1 MSIINSLSW
10 RYAVKR
16 MNGNKVSQD
25 KLDTLLD
32 AITLSASGFG
42 LQPYQIF
49 MVEDADLKAKIQP
62 IAYGQPQIVESSHL
76 LIFAAWNEVTEAQ
89 IDAYMNLIA
98 ETRGMSISDLG
109 DFKGAIAGSM
119 KYKSKEQQAEW
130 ADRQVYLAMGTALA
144 AAGELQID
152 TTPMEGF
159 IPAKLDEL
167 LGLEAKGLHSVLMLA
182 IGERDEAT
190 DYMVNVKK
198 VRTPK
203 SELFVQL

>member
-76 LIFAAWNEVTEAQ
+76 LIFAAWNEVSEAQ

-98 ETRGMSISDLG
+98 ETRGMSLSDLG
-109 DFKGAIAGSM
+109 DFKGAIVGSM

-144 AAGELQID
+144 AAGELQLD

-203 SELFVQL
+203 SKLFVQL

>member
-1 MSIINSLSW
+1 MSIIDSLSW

-42 LQPYQIF
+42 LQPYQIL

-62 IAYGQPQIVESSHL
+62 IAYGQPQIIESSHL
-76 LIFAAWNEVTEAQ
+76 LIFVAWNEVTEAH

-98 ETRGMSISDLG
+98 ETRGMSLSDLG

-119 KYKSKEQQAEW
+119 KYKSKEQQAQW

-167 LGLEAKGLHSVLMLA
+167 LGLEAKGLHSVLILA

>member
-42 LQPYQIF
+42 LQPYQIL

-62 IAYGQPQIVESSHL
+62 IAYGQPQIAESSHL
-76 LIFAAWNEVTEAQ
+76 LIFAAWNEVTEAH
-89 IDAYMNLIA
+89 IDTYMNLIA
-98 ETRGMSISDLG
+98 ETRGMSLADLG

-119 KYKSKEQQAEW
+119 KHKSQEQQAQW

-144 AAGELQID
+144 AAAELQID

-167 LGLEAKGLHSVLMLA
+167 LGLEAKGLHSVLILA

>member
-1 MSIINSLSW
+1 MSIIDSLSW

-76 LIFAAWNEVTEAQ
+76 LIFAAWNEVSEAQ

-98 ETRGMSISDLG
+98 ETRGMSLSDLG
-109 DFKGAIAGSM
+109 DFKGAIVGSM

-144 AAGELQID
+144 AAGELQLD

-203 SELFVQL
+203 SKLFVQL

>member
-1 MSIINSLSW
+1 MSIIDSLSW
-10 RYAVKR
+10 RYAVKK
-16 MNGNKVSQD
+16 MTGNKVSQE
-25 KLDTLLD
+25 KVNTLMD
-32 AITLSASGFG
+32 AIQLSASGFG

-49 MVEDADLKAKIQP
+49 IVEDAELKAKIQP

-76 LIFAAWNEVTEAQ
+76 LIMAAWNEVTAAH
-89 IDAYMNLIA
+89 IDAYMDLIA
-98 ETRGMSISDLG
+98 ETRGMSVSDLG

-144 AAGELQID
+144 AAAELKID

-159 IPAKLDEL
+159 MPAKLDEL
-167 LGLEAKGLHSVLMLA
+167 LGLEAKGLHSVLILA

-190 DYMVNVKK
+190 DYMVKVKK

-203 SELFVQL
+203 SELYVQL

>member
-89 IDAYMNLIA
+89 IDAYMYLIA
-98 ETRGMSISDLG
+98 ETRGMSLSDLG

-144 AAGELQID
+144 AAGELQLD

>member
-42 LQPYQIF
+42 LQPYQIL
-49 MVEDADLKAKIQP
+49 MVEDDELKAKIQP

-89 IDAYMNLIA
+89 IDAYMDLIA
-98 ETRGMSISDLG
+98 ETRGMSLSDLG

-119 KYKSKEQQAEW
+119 KYKSKEQQAQW

-167 LGLEAKGLHSVLMLA
+167 LGLEAKGLHSVLILA

>member
-1 MSIINSLSW
+1 MSIIESLSW

-25 KLDTLLD
+25 KLNTLLD

-42 LQPYQIF
+42 LQPYQIL

-98 ETRGMSISDLG
+98 ETRGMSLSDLG

-167 LGLEAKGLHSVLMLA
+167 LGLEAKGLHSVLILA

>member
-1 MSIINSLSW
+1 MSIIDSLSW

-16 MNGNKVSQD
+16 MNGNKVSLD

-42 LQPYQIF
+42 LQPYQIL
-49 MVEDADLKAKIQP
+49 MVEDDELKAKIQP

-89 IDAYMNLIA
+89 IDAYMDLIA
-98 ETRGMSISDLG
+98 ETRGMSLSDLG

-119 KYKSKEQQAEW
+119 KYKSKEQQAQW

-167 LGLEAKGLHSVLMLA
+167 LGLEAKGLHSVLILA

-203 SELFVQL
+203 SELFVHL

>member
-144 AAGELQID
+144 AAGELQLD

>member
-1 MSIINSLSW
+1 MSIIDSLSW

-16 MNGNKVSQD
+16 MNGNQVSQD
-25 KLDTLLD
+25 KLNTLLD
-32 AITLSASGFG
+32 AIQLSASGFG
-42 LQPYQIF
+42 LMPYQIF
-49 MVEDADLKAKIQP
+49 IVEDADLKAKIQP

-76 LIFAAWNEVTEAQ
+76 LIFAAWNEVTETK
-89 IDAYMNLIA
+89 IDAYINLIA
-98 ETRGMSISDLG
+98 EVRQVPLTDLG
-109 DFKGAIAGSM
+109 DFKGAMMGSM
-119 KYKSKEQQAEW
+119 RHRTIEQQVQW
-130 ADRQVYLAMGTALA
+130 ANCQVYLAMGNALA
-144 AAGELQID
+144 SAADLKID

-182 IGERDEAT
+182 IGERDEAS

-203 SELFVQL
+203 NELFITL

>member
-1 MSIINSLSW
+1 MSIIDSLSW

-42 LQPYQIF
+42 LQPYQIL
-49 MVEDADLKAKIQP
+49 MVEDAELKAKIQP

-89 IDAYMNLIA
+89 IDAYMDLIA
-98 ETRGMSISDLG
+98 ETRGMSLSDLG

-119 KYKSKEQQAEW
+119 KYKSKEQQAQW

-167 LGLEAKGLHSVLMLA
+167 LGLEAKGLHSVLILA

>member
-16 MNGNKVSQD
+16 MNGNKVSQT

-42 LQPYQIF
+42 LQPYQIL
-49 MVEDADLKAKIQP
+49 MVEEADLKAKIQP
-62 IAYGQPQIVESSHL
+62 IAYGQPQIVESSDL

-98 ETRGMSISDLG
+98 ETRGMSLSDLG
-109 DFKGAIAGSM
+109 DFKGAIVGSM
-119 KYKSKEQQAEW
+119 QYKSKEQQAQW

-167 LGLEAKGLHSVLMLA
+167 LGLEAKGLHSVLILA

>member
-1 MSIINSLSW
+1 MSIIDSLSW

-42 LQPYQIF
+42 LQPYQIL

-62 IAYGQPQIVESSHL
+62 IAYGQPQIAESSHL
-76 LIFAAWNEVTEAQ
+76 LIFAAWNEVTEAH
-89 IDAYMNLIA
+89 IDTYMNLIA
-98 ETRGMSISDLG
+98 ETRGMSLADLG

-119 KYKSKEQQAEW
+119 KHKSQEQQAQW

-144 AAGELQID
+144 AAAELQID

-167 LGLEAKGLHSVLMLA
+167 LGLEAKGLHSVLILA

>member
-1 MSIINSLSW
+1 MSIIDSLSW

-98 ETRGMSISDLG
+98 ETRGMSLSDLG

-144 AAGELQID
+144 AAGELQLD

>member
-32 AITLSASGFG
+32 AIQLSASGFG
-42 LQPYQIF
+42 LMPYQIF
-49 MVEDADLKAKIQP
+49 IVEDADLKAKIQP

-76 LIFAAWNEVTEAQ
+76 LIFAAWNEVNEAQ
-89 IDAYMNLIA
+89 VDEYMNLIA
-98 ETRGMSISDLG
+98 ETRGMSLSDLG
-109 DFKGAIAGSM
+109 DFKGAIMGSM
-119 KYKSKEQQAEW
+119 GHRTKEQQAQW

-144 AAGELQID
+144 AAAELQID

-159 IPAKLDEL
+159 IPSKLDEL
-167 LGLEAKGLHSVLMLA
+167 LGLEAKGLHSVLIMA

-203 SELFVQL
+203 SDLFIQL

>member
-1 MSIINSLSW
+1 MSIIDSLSW

-16 MNGNKVSQD
+16 MNGNQISQD

-32 AITLSASGFG
+32 AIQLSASGFG
-42 LQPYQIF
+42 LMPYQIF
-49 MVEDADLKAKIQP
+49 IVEDADLKAKIQP

-76 LIFAAWNEVTEAQ
+76 LIFAAWNEVNEAQ
-89 IDAYMNLIA
+89 VDEYMNLIA
-98 ETRGMSISDLG
+98 ETRGMSLSDLG
-109 DFKGAIAGSM
+109 DFKGAIMGSM
-119 KYKSKEQQAEW
+119 GHRTKEQQAQW
-130 ADRQVYLAMGTALA
+130 ADRQVYLAMGTALTA
-144 AAGELQID
+144 AAELQID

-167 LGLEAKGLHSVLMLA
+167 LGLEAKGLHSVLIMA

-203 SELFVQL
+203 SDLFIQL

>member
-25 KLDTLLD
+25 KLNTLLD
-32 AITLSASGFG
+32 AIQLSASGFG
-42 LQPYQIF
+42 LMPYQIF
-49 MVEDADLKAKIQP
+49 VVEDADLKAKIQP

-76 LIFAAWNEVTEAQ
+76 LIFAAWNEVNEAQ
-89 IDAYMNLIA
+89 VDEYMNLIA
-98 ETRGMSISDLG
+98 ETRGMSLSDLG
-109 DFKGAIAGSM
+109 DFKGAIMGSM
-119 KYKSKEQQAEW
+119 GHRTKDQQAQW

-167 LGLEAKGLHSVLMLA
+167 LGLEAKGLHSVLIMA

-203 SELFVQL
+203 NELFVQL

>member
-119 KYKSKEQQAEW
+119 KYKSKEEQAQW

-144 AAGELQID
+144 AAGELQLD

>member
-1 MSIINSLSW
+1 MSIIDSLSW

-42 LQPYQIF
+42 LQPYQIL
-49 MVEDADLKAKIQP
+49 MVEDDELKAKIQP

-89 IDAYMNLIA
+89 IDAYMDLIA
-98 ETRGMSISDLG
+98 ETRGMSLSDLG

-119 KYKSKEQQAEW
+119 KYKSKEQQAQW

-167 LGLEAKGLHSVLMLA
+167 LGLEAKGLHSVLILA

-203 SELFVQL
+203 SELFVHL

>member
-1 MSIINSLSW
+1 MSIIDSLSW

-25 KLDTLLD
+25 KLNTLLD

-42 LQPYQIF
+42 LQPYQIL

-98 ETRGMSISDLG
+98 ETRGMSLSDLG

-167 LGLEAKGLHSVLMLA
+167 LGLEAKGLHSVLILA

>member
-42 LQPYQIF
+42 LQPYQIL

-76 LIFAAWNEVTEAQ
+76 LIFVAWNEVTEAH
-89 IDAYMNLIA
+89 IDTYMNLIA

-119 KYKSKEQQAEW
+119 KYKSKEQQAQW

-144 AAGELQID
+144 AAGELQLD

>member
-1 MSIINSLSW
+1 
-10 RYAVKR
+10 
-16 MNGNKVSQD
+16 
-25 KLDTLLD
+25 
-32 AITLSASGFG
+32 
-42 LQPYQIF
+42 
-49 MVEDADLKAKIQP
+49 
-62 IAYGQPQIVESSHL
+62 
-76 LIFAAWNEVTEAQ
+76 
-89 IDAYMNLIA
+89 
-98 ETRGMSISDLG
+98 
-109 DFKGAIAGSM
+109 M
-119 KYKSKEQQAEW
+119 KYKSKEQQAQW

-167 LGLEAKGLHSVLMLA
+167 LGLEAKGLHSVLILA

>member
-1 MSIINSLSW
+1 MSIIDSLSW

-76 LIFAAWNEVTEAQ
+76 LIFAAWNEVSEAQ

-167 LGLEAKGLHSVLMLA
+167 LGLEAKGLHSVLILA
-182 IGERDEAT
+182 IGERDETT

>member
-1 MSIINSLSW
+1 MT
-10 RYAVKR
+10 
-16 MNGNKVSQD
+16 GNKVSQE
-25 KLDTLLD
+25 KVNTLMD
-32 AITLSASGFG
+32 AIQLSASGFG

-49 MVEDADLKAKIQP
+49 IVEDAELKAKIQP

-76 LIFAAWNEVTEAQ
+76 LIMAAWNEVTAAH
-89 IDAYMNLIA
+89 IDAYMDLIA
-98 ETRGMSISDLG
+98 ETRGMSVSDLG

-144 AAGELQID
+144 AAAELKID

-159 IPAKLDEL
+159 MPAKLDEL
-167 LGLEAKGLHSVLMLA
+167 LGLEAKGLHSVLILA

-203 SELFVQL
+203 SELYVQL

>member
-1 MSIINSLSW
+1 MSIIDSLSW

-167 LGLEAKGLHSVLMLA
+167 LGLEAKGLHSVLILA

>member
-1 MSIINSLSW
+1 MKQASVEESIRFTPPISG
-10 RYAVKR
+10 RYEWSNGDRTVILIPEMPFVQTNYLGTILASAQDA
-16 MNGNKVSQD
+16 NGNF
-25 KLDTLLD
+25 LDGNFD
-32 AITLSASGFG
+32 GN
-42 LQPYQIF
+42 
-49 MVEDADLKAKIQP
+49 
-62 IAYGQPQIVESSHL
+62 PQ
-76 LIFAAWNEVTEAQ
+76 
-89 IDAYMNLIA
+89 NLILDNFNW
-98 ETRGMSISDLG
+98 TFGFTFPND

-119 KYKSKEQQAEW
+119 KYKSKEQQAQW
-130 ADRQVYLAMGTALA
+130 ADRQVYLAMGNALA
-144 AAGELQID
+144 AAAELRID

>member
-1 MSIINSLSW
+1 MSIIDSLSW
-10 RYAVKR
+10 RYAVKK
-16 MNGNKVSQD
+16 MTGNKVSQE
-25 KLDTLLD
+25 KVNTLMD
-32 AITLSASGFG
+32 AIQLSASGFG

-49 MVEDADLKAKIQP
+49 IVEDGELKAKIQP

-76 LIFAAWNEVTEAQ
+76 LIMAAWNEVTAAH
-89 IDAYMNLIA
+89 IDAYMDLIA
-98 ETRGMSISDLG
+98 ETRGMSVSDLG

-144 AAGELQID
+144 AAAELKID

-159 IPAKLDEL
+159 MPAKLDEL
-167 LGLEAKGLHSVLMLA
+167 LGLEAKGLHSVLILA

-203 SELFVQL
+203 SELYVQL

>member
-1 MSIINSLSW
+1 MSIIDSLSW

-76 LIFAAWNEVTEAQ
+76 LIFAAWNEVSEAQ

-98 ETRGMSISDLG
+98 ETRGMSLSDLG

-119 KYKSKEQQAEW
+119 KYKSKEQQAQW

-144 AAGELQID
+144 AAGELQLD

>member
-1 MSIINSLSW
+1 MSIIDSLSW

-42 LQPYQIF
+42 LQPYQIL
-49 MVEDADLKAKIQP
+49 MVEDDELKAKIQP

-89 IDAYMNLIA
+89 IDAYMDLIA
-98 ETRGMSISDLG
+98 ETRGMSLSDLG

-119 KYKSKEQQAEW
+119 KYKSKEQQAQW

-167 LGLEAKGLHSVLMLA
+167 LGLEAKGLHSVLILA

>member
-1 MSIINSLSW
+1 MSIIDSLSW

-16 MNGNKVSQD
+16 MNGNKVSQE
-25 KLDTLLD
+25 KVNTLLD
-32 AITLSASGFG
+32 AIQLSASGFG

-49 MVEDADLKAKIQP
+49 VVEDPELKAKIQP
-62 IAYGQPQIVESSHL
+62 VAYGQPQIVESSHL
-76 LIFAAWNEVTEAQ
+76 LIFAAWNEVTAAH
-89 IDAYMNLIA
+89 IDTYLNLIA
-98 ETRGMSISDLG
+98 ETRDMSLSDLG
-109 DFKGAIAGSM
+109 DFKEAIAGSM
-119 KYKSKEQQAEW
+119 QYKSAEQQAQW
-130 ADRQVYLAMGTALA
+130 ANCQVYLAMGTALTA
-144 AAGELQID
+144 AAELQID

-203 SELFVQL
+203 TDLFVQL

>member
-1 MSIINSLSW
+1 MSIIDSLSW

-42 LQPYQIF
+42 LQPYQIL
-49 MVEDADLKAKIQP
+49 MVEDDELKAKIQP

-89 IDAYMNLIA
+89 IDVYMNLIA
-98 ETRGMSISDLG
+98 ETRGMSLSDLG

-119 KYKSKEQQAEW
+119 KYKSKEQQAQW

-167 LGLEAKGLHSVLMLA
+167 LGLEAKGLHSVLILA

>member
-1 MSIINSLSW
+1 
-10 RYAVKR
+10 

-42 LQPYQIF
+42 LQPYQIL

-62 IAYGQPQIVESSHL
+62 IAYGQPQIAESSHL
-76 LIFAAWNEVTEAQ
+76 LIFAAWNEVTEAH
-89 IDAYMNLIA
+89 IDTYMNLIA
-98 ETRGMSISDLG
+98 ETRGMSLADLG

-119 KYKSKEQQAEW
+119 KHKSQEQQAQW

-144 AAGELQID
+144 AAAELQID

-167 LGLEAKGLHSVLMLA
+167 LGLEAKGLHSVLILA

>member
-98 ETRGMSISDLG
+98 ETRGMSLSDLG

-144 AAGELQID
+144 AAGELQLD

-190 DYMVNVKK
+190 DYMVNVNKE
-198 VRTPK
+198 RLP
-203 SELFVQL
+203 